1 MGRAM
6 TRGPKPSEGTAPLRS
21 RDGARSRRFSSPAR
35 LDRLKIAARSPAG
48 RLSRFPIIAELRFRR
63 DAQTV
68 IASVPGSFTSCSQK
82 SARKTGEMTLVRQIV
97 ARYANRLTPEILAAT
112 GADRFQL
119 IQFAQSPQR
128 AGHERSA
135 YSFAAGTLA

>member
-1 MGRAM
+1 
-6 TRGPKPSEGTAPLRS
+6 
-21 RDGARSRRFSSPAR
+21 
-35 LDRLKIAARSPAG
+35 
-48 RLSRFPIIAELRFRR
+48 
-63 DAQTV
+63 
-68 IASVPGSFTSCSQK
+68 
-82 SARKTGEMTLVRQIV
+82 MTLVRQIV

>member
-21 RDGARSRRFSSPAR
+21 RDGALARVLIACSPRSFEDCRSVSSWAAFSFSDHSRAPLPPGRTDSHRFGAR
-35 LDRLKIAARSPAG
+35 VVYELL
-48 RLSRFPIIAELRFRR
+48 AE
-63 DAQTV
+63 
-68 IASVPGSFTSCSQK
+68 IG
-82 SARKTGEMTLVRQIV
+82 RKTGEMTLVRQIV

-128 AGHERSA
+128 AGHERPA
-135 YSFAAGTLA
+135 CSFAAGTLA